1 MDYSL
6 DYGSILQITLREA
19 TIAQPRLQAIQIYP
33 VCDVESGHF
42 LILATGWDKQE
53 WIHTILFHARLADD
67 RITIEED
74 NFEEGLANALV
85 AAGIP
90 ADHVQ
95 TSSRLSPIEPY

>member
-6 DYGSILQITLREA
+6 NYSSILQTTLREA
-19 TIAQPRLQAIQIYP
+19 TIAQPRLQSIQIYP

-53 WIHTILFHARLADD
+53 WIHTILFHAHLTDD

-74 NFEEGLANALV
+74 SFEEGLTTALI

-90 ADHVQ
+90 AECVH
-95 TSSRLSPIEPY
+95 TSSIPSSIAFH